1 MSADQ
6 GVPALP
12 RPSAARVPALRRLW
26 LAGFAFFFSFYLL
39 LSALPVYATVRG
51 VPDGA
56 VGLIIGCF
64 AFASMLVKPWAGW
77 ASDRFGR
84 RPLLLAGSAIFAV
97 AGLAYPWSGTAAALL
112 AVRLLHGAGM
122 GLYPTAA
129 SAVVADVTPPSRRGE
144 ILGFFGAA
152 ANVAMALGPLA
163 GMELAQRLGFT
174 PLFVISA
181 ASATIALLVSA
192 TLRET
197 LAAPSTTPF
206 GMRATF
212 SRAAL
217 FPSAIVLCL
226 MVTYGAQVS
235 FLPIHAHRQGVN
247 PGLFFLAFALVVAL
261 VRGYAGR
268 LSDRL
273 GRVPVAVTGLLITG
287 VALTVLAFTHG
298 IAGLAVAGVLYGIGF
313 GSAQPALIAWT
324 VDGVPAADRG
334 RAMGTYY
341 TLLELGIAIGAM
353 AAGFAVTAVGFAAT
367 FLAMAAVAVVGAL
380 VATVDVR
387 HRPRAFAGRA

>member
-1 MSADQ
+1 VTSSA
-6 GVPALP
+6 G
-12 RPSAARVPALRRLW
+12 VPALRRLW
-26 LAGFAFFFSFYLL
+26 PAGFAFFFSFYLL
-39 LSALPVYATVRG
+39 LSALPVYASVRG

-64 AFASMLVKPWAGW
+64 AFASMVVKPWAGW
-77 ASDRFGR
+77 ATDRFGR

-97 AGLAYPWSGTAAALL
+97 AALAYPWSGTASSLF

-129 SAVVADVTPPSRRGE
+129 SAVVADVAPPARRGE
-144 ILGFFGAA
+144 ILGFFGTA
-152 ANVAMALGPLA
+152 ANVAMAVGPLA
-163 GMELAQRLGFT
+163 GMEIALRLGFT
-174 PLFVISA
+174 PLFLISA
-181 ASATIALLVSA
+181 GAAAVALLLSA
-192 TLRET
+192 SLGET
-197 LAAPSTTPF
+197 LKTPSATPF

-217 FPSAIVLCL
+217 FPSMIVLCL

-235 FLPIHAHRQGVN
+235 FLPIHAHRQGMN

-261 VRGYAGR
+261 VRGHAGR
-268 LSDRL
+268 LSDRV
-273 GRVPVAVTGLLITG
+273 GRVPVAVTGLAIT
-287 VALTVLAFTHG
+287 ALAIAVLAFTDN
-298 IAGLAVAGVLYGIGF
+298 IVGLAAAGVLYGVGF

-353 AAGFAVTAVGFAAT
+353 AAGFAVSAVGFTAT
-367 FLAMAAVAVVGAL
+367 FLAVAAIALGGAVLAASTL
-380 VATVDVR
+380 
-387 HRPRAFAGRA
+387 